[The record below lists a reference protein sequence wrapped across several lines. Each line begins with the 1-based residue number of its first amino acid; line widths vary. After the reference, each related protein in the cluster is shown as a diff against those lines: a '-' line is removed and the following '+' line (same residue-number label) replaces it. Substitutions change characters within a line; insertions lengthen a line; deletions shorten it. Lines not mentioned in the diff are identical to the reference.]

1 MGSPQRALARVD
13 LGAVARNCA
22 HLCSK
27 LTGGA
32 ELCAVVKAD
41 AYGHGQVAC
50 AQAALDGGAT
60 TLAVATAAEAAALR
74 EAGIESRLL
83 VMGALTRESLDEA
96 LAAGAEV
103 LAWNEPFVRA
113 VAEHATGA
121 PARVHVKLDTG
132 MGRLGTTDPEQA
144 RTVAAAVNADDRLE
158 LAGLMTHFATA
169 DERGDDYFPR
179 QLAAFNEFMGPLRA
193 EYPQATVHAANSAA
207 TLRDPASHFDMVRC
221 GIAVYGLDPFLTDA
235 RAQGLEPALSLQS
248 YVAEVKRI
256 GAGESVGYGR
266 SWRAERDAWIGV
278 LPIGYADGVRRGLSN
293 GGEVLVAGRRFPL
306 VATISMDNVTIGL
319 GPETDV
325 RPGAE
330 ATLIGIQ
337 GEHEITC
344 EQVADALGTINYE
357 VTCGIGPRVPR
368 VHAGR

>member
-1 MGSPQRALARVD
+1 
-13 LGAVARNCA
+13 
-22 HLCSK
+22 
-27 LTGGA
+27 
-32 ELCAVVKAD
+32 
-41 AYGHGQVAC
+41 
-50 AQAALDGGAT
+50 
-60 TLAVATAAEAAALR
+60 
-74 EAGIESRLL
+74 
-83 VMGALTRESLDEA
+83 
-96 LAAGAEV
+96 
-103 LAWNEPFVRA
+103 
-113 VAEHATGA
+113 
-121 PARVHVKLDTG
+121 VHVKLDTG
-132 MGRLGTTDPEQA
+132 MGRLGTTDPEEA

-169 DERGDDYFPR
+169 DERGDDYLPR
-179 QLAAFNEFMGPLRA
+179 QLAAFNEFIGPLRA

-306 VATISMDNVTIGL
+306 VATISMDNVTIDL